1 LVLLPQSRVIGVSAR
16 IEDEAERLRLK
27 TLVADLA
34 ASHGGFGYIIRTNA
48 EGQPA
53 EALAEDIAYLSRV
66 WHVVERRGRD
76 GAPASIIYEDLS

>member
-1 LVLLPQSRVIGVSAR
+1 TQISIPSRYLVLLPQSKIVGVSAR

-27 TLVADLA
+27 TIVSEVSAQ
-34 ASHGGFGYIIRTNA
+34 HGGFGYIIRTNA

-66 WHVVERRGRD
+66 WTVVERR
-76 GAPASIIYEDLS
+76 

>member
-1 LVLLPQSRVIGVSAR
+1 MLLPQSRVIGVSAR

-34 ASHGGFGYIIRTNA
+34 ASHGSFGYIIRTNA

-53 EALAEDIAYLSRV
+53 EALAEDIAYL
-66 WHVVERRGRD
+66 
-76 GAPASIIYEDLS
+76 